1 MKIGLI
7 GLGKMGSNLA
17 INMYDNKIDVVVYNR
32 NSEKTKVFIEKGFE
46 GAFEYKELIGKLGSK
61 KIIWIMVPAGEAVDL
76 VISQI
81 KPFLK
86 KGDLIIDGG
95 NSKYTDTISRGKILK
110 EEGIHYM
117 DVGTSG
123 GTSGARNGA
132 CMMIGGDFEDYIE
145 LKQIFKAVCVENG
158 ETYLGKIGSG
168 HFVKMIHNGIEYGM
182 MQAIAEGFEILN
194 ESNFDLDN
202 NKVSKVWSNGSIIE
216 SFLMKTANKA
226 FSKNKN
232 LDGIIDKI
240 DSSGEGLWTVE
251 EAIKLK
257 LPAYVITTSL
267 MKRFESK
274 QNERFSNKVVAAL
287 RNEFGGHKL
296 YKK

>member
-1 MKIGLI
+1 
-7 GLGKMGSNLA
+7 
-17 INMYDNKIDVVVYNR
+17 
-32 NSEKTKVFIEKGFE
+32 
-46 GAFEYKELIGKLGSK
+46 
-61 KIIWIMVPAGEAVDL
+61 MVPAGEAVDL

-81 KPFLK
+81 KPLLK

-95 NSKYTDTISRGKILK
+95 NSKYTDTISRAKLLS

-123 GTSGARNGA
+123 GTDGARNGA
-132 CMMIGGDFEDYIE
+132 CMMIGGDVEDYKE
-145 LKQIFKAVCVENG
+145 LQPVFKAVCVKDG
-158 ETYLGKIGSG
+158 ETYLGKSGSG

-182 MQAIAEGFEILN
+182 MQSIAEGFEILN

-202 NKVSKVWSNGSIIE
+202 DKVSKVWSNGSIIE
-216 SFLMKTANKA
+216 SYLMKTANKA

-232 LDGIIDKI
+232 LDGIIDEI

-296 YKK
+296 YRK